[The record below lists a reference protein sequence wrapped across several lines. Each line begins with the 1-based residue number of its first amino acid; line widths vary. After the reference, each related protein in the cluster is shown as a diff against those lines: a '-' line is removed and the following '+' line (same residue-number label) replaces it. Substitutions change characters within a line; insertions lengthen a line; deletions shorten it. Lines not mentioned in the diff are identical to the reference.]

1 MCFRCGVLSLIILL
15 FIPVSGSLGQRVTM
29 SCRPQTVCA
38 LRESAVHLIC
48 SYSTTIKP
56 QQIFWFS
63 PKERAKW
70 RNEDDPEDLA
80 LDSDYAGRVR
90 YTETQSSS
98 TLTIT
103 DLRERDSGE
112 YQLMVITGGGERS
125 NSSAFRLTVTD
136 LQVRVDPDTVQP
148 RKLTCI
154 TSCTLT
160 SASYYWSKNGGRIS
174 GKTSQ
179 STWVSSSDPGS
190 YSCSVVTGSHEI
202 YSSSVCVFG
211 ENCWNVSYSDRRLC
225 AVEGS
230 SVDFLCTY
238 SHPSRLT
245 VNEAFWH
252 YEPGTNPKDLSLDER
267 FAGRVEFLGDKQGN
281 CSLRMR
287 DVRKNDSGEYHFRFI
302 TNTDGFFGK
311 PGVILNVTDLQVS
324 SGPSSPSQ
332 SQTITLSCSSTCTV
346 PNNPTYIWSK
356 NREPVTNKPTKYN
369 KLYLESASSED
380 IRQYSC
386 ALGSRAGLE
395 RSIMLMLIAVTI
407 VAVIV
412 IVIIIGSVWKCFV
425 VRRRRTAERDMA
437 VQTPKP
443 GDDTYTALNPVTMS
457 SSDYDTLTNVTGAPS
472 DTYSTLN
479 PATLESDYDT
489 LTHCTGSR
497 NNWR

>member
-1 MCFRCGVLSLIILL
+1 
-15 FIPVSGSLGQRVTM
+15 M

-48 SYSTTIKP
+48 SYSTTIKL
-56 QQIFWFS
+56 QQSFWFS
-63 PKERAKW
+63 PKQRAKW

-90 YTETQSSS
+90 YTETPSAS

-136 LQVRVDPDTVQP
+136 LQVRGDPDTVYQ

-154 TSCTLT
+154 TSCALT

-174 GKTSQ
+174 GKTGQ
-179 STWVSSSDPGS
+179 SIRVSSSDPGS
-190 YSCSVVTGSHEI
+190 YVCSVVTGSHEI
-202 YSSSVCVFG
+202 HSSSVCVFG

-245 VNEAFWH
+245 VNEAFW
-252 YEPGTNPKDLSLDER
+252 YYQSGGDPKDLSLDER
-267 FAGRVEFLGDKQGN
+267 FAGRVEFLGDKQEN

-287 DVRKNDSGEYHFRFI
+287 DVRKNDSGEYHFRFV
-302 TNTDGFFGK
+302 TNTEGF
-311 PGVILNVTDLQVS
+311 LDLQVS

-332 SQTITLSCSSTCTV
+332 SQTIILSCNSTCTV

-386 ALGSRAGLE
+386 ALGSREGPE
-395 RSIMLMLIAVTI
+395 RSEMLMLIAVT
-407 VAVIV
+407 VAVSLAV
-412 IVIIIGSVWKCFV
+412 IGLVWMCFV

-437 VQTPKP
+437 VQP